1 MSIVLAI
8 LGHFPV
14 FPGQHLNTSINPR
27 ENGNSK
33 STNSSLFKGIKITA
47 IGGCMFKVADLI
59 LFDKGPGGGRS
70 QNGLSSF
77 ITKKHPAQYSSR
89 MCNPQN

>member
-14 FPGQHLNTSINPR
+14 FPDQHLSTSINPR

-33 STNSSLFKGIKITA
+33 STYSSPFSRRLKA
-47 IGGCMFKVADLI
+47 WLLWGCMFKVADLF

-70 QNGLSSF
+70 QNGPRSF
-77 ITKKHPAQYSSR
+77 ITEKHPAQT
-89 MCNPQN
+89 Q